1 MSQLGVKLRMLRKR
15 RGLTSRELG
24 SVLGVSNSH
33 IIRIENGKKR
43 PSIDLVA
50 KIAQFFDVSTDQLI
64 LDELKLDEE

>member
-1 MSQLGVKLRMLRKR
+1 MSKIGEKLRLLRQR

-24 SVLGVSNSH
+24 DLLDVSNSY

-50 KIAQFFDVSTDQLI
+50 RIAHYFQVSTDQLI
-64 LDELKLDEE
+64 LDELEVE